1 VSELLAQHPILIGA
15 TLRSIIALVVLLTA
29 VAYLT
34 WFERKVVAHIQSRW
48 GPWMVG
54 PHGLL
59 QPLADAVKGIFKED
73 PTPAGADKFVYHLAP
88 FLSLSLALTS
98 IALIPFGPQKFL
110 GVSNVNIGLLFLFSI
125 TSLGVYGVALG
136 GWSSNSKYPLLG
148 GLRSSAQMV
157 SYEISLT
164 LSVVGVLLMV
174 QSFNL
179 REIIEHQQGT
189 TWSLPHWHIFAGPF
203 PQILG
208 FLCYFIAAVA
218 ETNRAPFDLAEAE
231 QELVGGFHTE
241 YASMKFATFFIAE
254 YTAMV
259 TVAIVASLLFL
270 GGWLSPF
277 PASWTWTEFIPTV
290 VCLAG
295 AALLVWDGLRYPT
308 KFGQILLPIVGL
320 LLAGVGLLCVIGG
333 VREIV
338 QGPFWFLSKIL
349 AFLFIYVWVRG
360 TLPRFRYD
368 QLMGFGW
375 KLLLP
380 VALANVLL
388 TALAELVFK

>member
-1 VSELLAQHPILIGA
+1 
-15 TLRSIIALVVLLTA
+15 
-29 VAYLT
+29 
-34 WFERKVVAHIQSRW
+34 
-48 GPWMVG
+48 
-54 PHGLL
+54 
-59 QPLADAVKGIFKED
+59 
-73 PTPAGADKFVYHLAP
+73 
-88 FLSLSLALTS
+88 
-98 IALIPFGPQKFL
+98 
-110 GVSNVNIGLLFLFSI
+110 
-125 TSLGVYGVALG
+125 
-136 GWSSNSKYPLLG
+136 
-148 GLRSSAQMV
+148 V
-157 SYEISLT
+157 SYEITLT

-189 TWSLPHWHIFAGPF
+189 AWSLPHWHIFAGPF

-208 FLCYFIAAVA
+208 FVCYFIAAVA

-231 QELVGGFHTE
+231 QELVAGFHTE

-259 TVAIVASLLFL
+259 TVAIVASLLFF

-277 PASWTWTEFIPTV
+277 PAAWTWTQYLPTV
-290 VCLAG
+290 GCLAAG
-295 AALLVWDGLRYPT
+295 AFLVWDGLRYPT
-308 KFGQILLPIVGL
+308 KFGRIALPIVGIV
-320 LLAGVGLLCVIGG
+320 LAGVGVLCAVSG

-338 QGPFWFLSKIL
+338 QGPFWFLSKIFV
-349 AFLFIYVWVRG
+349 FLFIYVWVRG